1 MDRLIVRRA
10 ASGPMRT
17 CPLSATPAVASMTIQ
32 ILDAAMTTPPVPA
45 FVRRRAFTLIELL
58 VVIAIIA
65 ILAGMLLPALSGA
78 KIRANSIR
86 CSSNSRQVGLA
97 FLLYAEDNLQRL
109 PDLYTKAWTG
119 SGVEAGGDWWFQ
131 TISKSR
137 YVTANTASNAVW
149 RCPAVKEKDIQSVF
163 GARWEGY
170 GPVESTIIRYAFESA
185 GGVGRLGS
193 RKLTDLRRASQIWLM
208 GDTGVPRNPGKNP
221 PDSYL
226 TEIVTFPPDKAAGW
240 SLWNPQK
247 QPACRHNRRGNV
259 TFGDGHVE
267 SLRYLDFRENRN
279 NLFALNDDF

>member
-1 MDRLIVRRA
+1 MSCIPHCHLAQTKSGTMGFTARLR
-10 ASGPMRT
+10 
-17 CPLSATPAVASMTIQ
+17 
-32 ILDAAMTTPPVPA
+32 
-45 FVRRRAFTLIELL
+45 
-58 VVIAIIA
+58 
-65 ILAGMLLPALSGA
+65 
-78 KIRANSIR
+78 
-86 CSSNSRQVGLA
+86 SSNSRQVGLA

-131 TISKSR
+131 TISKSS

-193 RKLTDLRRASQIWLM
+193 RKLTDLRRASQVWLM

-221 PDSYL
+221 Q
-226 TEIVTFPPDKAAGW
+226 TAI
-240 SLWNPQK
+240 
-247 QPACRHNRRGNV
+247 
-259 TFGDGHVE
+259 
-267 SLRYLDFRENRN
+267 
-279 NLFALNDDF
+279 